1 MSDSKHLSI
10 NSLSANP
17 LSFLLQLAPSMARLL
32 VLIAA
37 LLLCVGLFL
46 VSGASLVN
54 LEERLGA
61 RGWTLSPQLAREERI
76 IVVAIDEA
84 SLAAIGPWPWARD
97 QLATLV
103 DAIDGAGAQLQLHD
117 IAYPEARPGDAALL
131 ASLQDARGAVI
142 AQVPAIRPGQPVAA
156 GQMTHPLSG
165 IRCHSA
171 DGGIQLPLA
180 SGYLA
185 PHSGFASIPKG
196 HITPIISTD
205 GAVRKSPAIICSDGQ
220 AYPALALTAFLQ
232 GSNFSPW
239 QASIEEGG
247 SLLDPAY
254 ILKLDAY
261 PGLDIP
267 LDADGNMRISFA
279 KDPSAYTAVSA
290 VDVIN
295 GSIDEGLLENAW
307 VLVGGTA
314 FGMGDIVPTPYS
326 GAATGVELQ
335 ARLLG
340 SLLDMEVPYTPRSAN
355 ILKGLLCLL
364 FSVVLYRLAIGGD
377 RIKAYGLPVAAVV
390 LPAAALTLHLVLLQS
405 ADLWLGWLFPA
416 LYGTSAASF
425 LLLFELSRVRS
436 ERSRVFT
443 NLNSYLPDNIAKEIA
458 YSLPSSSINAR
469 RCDVTLLSADLRN
482 FSAFSETRPPE
493 EPAAVL
499 HYFFT
504 RATEIIERHGGR
516 VHEFKGDSL
525 LAVWDGYD
533 QKSAAAALAAGQEMQ
548 SAVYRN
554 LLPEHALEGLE
565 PMALGIG
572 IEQGPVLIG
581 SIGPAHRRTHAL
593 LGESVSIV
601 LRIQEMTAELAQPIL
616 IGECAARQLRDEA
629 LQSQGSYLL
638 SGLKTPHVLF
648 APSLA
653 DSQDSGDS
661 SAQPNLRLL
670 SGGRR

>member
-1 MSDSKHLSI
+1 MSDPKQLV
-10 NSLSANP
+10 ANP
-17 LSFLLQLAPSMARLL
+17 LNFLLQLAPGMARVL

-37 LLLCVGLFL
+37 LLLCSGLFL

-61 RGWTLSPQLAREERI
+61 RGWTLSPQMAREERI

-84 SLAAIGPWPWARD
+84 SLAEVGPWPWTRN

-117 IAYPEARPGDAALL
+117 IVYPEPRSGDDVFL
-131 ASLQDARGAVI
+131 ASLQNARGAVI
-142 AQVPAIRPGQPVAA
+142 AQLPAVLPGQGDTA
-156 GQMTHPLSG
+156 GQMTHPIAG
-165 IRCHSA
+165 ISCDSA
-171 DGGIQLPLA
+171 GSGIQLPLA
-180 SGYLA
+180 TGYLA
-185 PHSGFASIPKG
+185 PPSGFASVAKG
-196 HITPIISTD
+196 HITTLISSD
-205 GAVRKSPAIICSDGQ
+205 GAVRKSPALICADGQ
-220 AYPALALTAFLQ
+220 AYPSLALTAFLQ
-232 GSNFSPW
+232 ASNFSPW
-239 QASIEEGG
+239 QASIEAG
-247 SLLDPAY
+247 SSILGPAY
-254 ILKLDAY
+254 ILQLDGY

-267 LDADGNMRISFA
+267 LDRDGNLRISFA
-279 KDPSAYTAVSA
+279 TEPSAFTAVSA

-295 GSIDEGLLENAW
+295 GNFDSGLLENAW

-314 FGMGDIVPTPYS
+314 FGMADIVPTPYS

-340 SLLDMEVPYTPRSAN
+340 SLLDMAVPYTPRSASMLQG
-355 ILKGLLCLL
+355 ILCLL
-364 FSVVLYRLAIGGD
+364 FALLLYRLALSGD
-377 RIKAYGLPVAAVV
+377 RIKAYGLPVASV
-390 LPAAALTLHLVLLQS
+390 LLPVAALTLHLVLLQS
-405 ADLWLGWLFPA
+405 ADLWLGWFFPA
-416 LYGTSAASF
+416 LYGVFAASF
-425 LLLFELSRVRS
+425 LLLLELSRVRS

-458 YSLPSSSINAR
+458 YSLPSSSINAQR
-469 RCDVTLLSADLRN
+469 RDVTLLSADLRN
-482 FSAFSETRPPE
+482 FSAFSESRPPE

-504 RATEIIERHGGR
+504 RAAEIIEGHGGR

-533 QKSAAAALAAGQEMQ
+533 QQSAAAALAAAQEMQ
-548 SAVYRN
+548 DSVYRN

-593 LGESVSIV
+593 LGETVSIA

-616 IGECAARQLRDEA
+616 IGECAARQLSDES

-648 APSLA
+648 APSYDELEDA
-653 DSQDSGDS
+653 GDS
-661 SAQPNLRLL
+661 SSQPNLRLL

>member
-1 MSDSKHLSI
+1 
-10 NSLSANP
+10 
-17 LSFLLQLAPSMARLL
+17 
-32 VLIAA
+32 
-37 LLLCVGLFL
+37 
-46 VSGASLVN
+46 
-54 LEERLGA
+54 
-61 RGWTLSPQLAREERI
+61 
-76 IVVAIDEA
+76 
-84 SLAAIGPWPWARD
+84 
-97 QLATLV
+97 
-103 DAIDGAGAQLQLHD
+103 
-117 IAYPEARPGDAALL
+117 
-131 ASLQDARGAVI
+131 
-142 AQVPAIRPGQPVAA
+142 
-156 GQMTHPLSG
+156 
-165 IRCHSA
+165 
-171 DGGIQLPLA
+171 
-180 SGYLA
+180 
-185 PHSGFASIPKG
+185 
-196 HITPIISTD
+196 
-205 GAVRKSPAIICSDGQ
+205 
-220 AYPALALTAFLQ
+220 
-232 GSNFSPW
+232 
-239 QASIEEGG
+239 
-247 SLLDPAY
+247 
-254 ILKLDAY
+254 
-261 PGLDIP
+261 
-267 LDADGNMRISFA
+267 MRISFA

-307 VLVGGTA
+307 VLIGGTA

-416 LYGTSAASF
+416 LYGASAASF

-443 NLNSYLPDNIAKEIA
+443 NLNSYLPDDIAKEIA

-504 RATEIIERHGGR
+504 RAAEIIERHGGR

-525 LAVWDGYD
+525 LAVWDGNG
-533 QKSAAAALAAGQEMQ
+533 QKSAAAALAAGQQMQ
-548 SAVYRN
+548 AAVYRN

-593 LGESVSIV
+593 LGETVSIA

-616 IGECAARQLRDEA
+616 LGVCAARQLRDEA

-648 APSLA
+648 APTPN

-661 SAQPNLRLL
+661 LVQPTLRLL
-670 SGGRR
+670 SGGRH

>member
-1 MSDSKHLSI
+1 MSDSKRLSV
-10 NSLSANP
+10 NP
-17 LSFLLQLAPSMARLL
+17 LNFLLQLAPSMARLL
-32 VLIAA
+32 VLVAA

-61 RGWTLSPQLAREERI
+61 RGWTLSPQMTREERI

-103 DAIDGAGAQLQLHD
+103 NAIDGAGAQLQLHD
-117 IAYPEARPGDAALL
+117 IAYPEARPGDDALL
-131 ASLQDARGAVI
+131 ASLQNARGAVI
-142 AQVPAIRPGQPVAA
+142 AQVPAIRSGQPVAT

-165 IRCHSA
+165 ISCDSA

-185 PHSGFASIPKG
+185 PHSGFASVPKG
-196 HITPIISTD
+196 HITPVISAD
-205 GAVRKSPAIICSDGQ
+205 GAVRKSPAIICADGQ
-220 AYPALALTAFLQ
+220 AYPALALAAFLQ
-232 GSNFSPW
+232 ASNFSPW
-239 QASIEEGG
+239 QASIVPGS

-267 LDADGNMRISFA
+267 LDADANLRISFA

-295 GSIDEGLLENAW
+295 GNIDEGFLDNAW

-335 ARLLG
+335 ARMLG
-340 SLLDMEVPYTPRSAN
+340 SLLDMAVPYTPRSAN
-355 ILKGLLCLL
+355 ILKGLFCLL
-364 FSVVLYRLAIGGD
+364 FSLALYRLAIGGD
-377 RIKAYGLPVAAVV
+377 RVKAYGLPVAAVA
-390 LPAAALTLHLVLLQS
+390 LPAVALTLHLVLLQS

-416 LYGTSAASF
+416 LYGAFAASF

-443 NLNSYLPDNIAKEIA
+443 NLNSYLPDDIAKEIA

-504 RATEIIERHGGR
+504 RAAEIIERHGGR

-525 LAVWDGYD
+525 LALWDGYD

-548 SAVYRN
+548 AAVYRN

-593 LGESVSIV
+593 LGETVSIA

-648 APSLA
+648 APILDDA
-653 DSQDSGDS
+653 EECGDS
-661 SAQPNLRLL
+661 STQPNLRLL
-670 SGGRR
+670 SGGRH

>member
-1 MSDSKHLSI
+1 MSDPKHLSA
-10 NSLSANP
+10 SP
-17 LSFLLQLAPSMARLL
+17 LNLLLQLAPSIARLL

-37 LLLCVGLFL
+37 LLLCAGLFL

-54 LEERLGA
+54 LEERLGV
-61 RGWTLSPQLAREERI
+61 RGWTLSPQMTREERI

-84 SLAAIGPWPWARD
+84 SIAAIGPWPWARQ

-103 DAIDGAGAQLQLHD
+103 DAVDGAGAQLQLHD
-117 IAYPEARPGDAALL
+117 IVYPEERSGDDALL
-131 ASLQDARGAVI
+131 ASLQGARGAVI
-142 AQVPAIRPGQPVAA
+142 AQVPAIRPGQPVAT
-156 GQMTHPLSG
+156 GQMTHSLSG
-165 IRCHSA
+165 ISCNSTS
-171 DGGIQLPLA
+171 GGIKLPLA

-185 PHSGFASIPKG
+185 PHSGFAAVPKG
-196 HITPIISTD
+196 HITPVISSD

-220 AYPALALTAFLQ
+220 AYPTLALAAFLQ
-232 GSNFSPW
+232 ASNFSPW
-239 QASIEEGG
+239 QASIVPGS
-247 SLLDPAY
+247 SLLDPDY
-254 ILKLDAY
+254 ILRLDAY

-267 LDADGNMRISFA
+267 LDRDANLRISFA
-279 KDPSAYTAVSA
+279 RDPSAYTAVSA

-295 GSIDEGLLENAW
+295 GDIEEGLLDNAW
-307 VLVGGTA
+307 VLIGGTA

-326 GAATGVELQ
+326 GAAAGVELQ
-335 ARLLG
+335 ARMLG
-340 SLLDMEVPYTPRSAN
+340 SLLDMAVPYTPRSAST
-355 ILKGLLCLL
+355 LKGLLCLM
-364 FSVVLYRLAIGGD
+364 FSLALYRLAIGGD
-377 RIKAYGLPVAAVV
+377 RVKAFGLPAAAVV
-390 LPAAALTLHLVLLQS
+390 LPFIALTLHLALLQS
-405 ADLWLGWLFPA
+405 AGLWLGWLFPA
-416 LYGTSAASF
+416 LYGAFAASF
-425 LLLFELSRVRS
+425 LLLLELSRVRS

-504 RATEIIERHGGR
+504 RAAEIIERHGGR

-533 QKSAAAALAAGQEMQ
+533 QKSAAQALAAGQEMQ
-548 SAVYRN
+548 VAVYRN

-593 LGESVSIV
+593 LGETVSIA

-616 IGECAARQLRDEA
+616 IGECAGRQLRDEG

-648 APSLA
+648 APVLN
-653 DSQDSGDS
+653 DLGDSGDS

-670 SGGRR
+670 SGGRL

>member
-1 MSDSKHLSI
+1 MSDSKRLSV
-10 NSLSANP
+10 NP
-17 LSFLLQLAPSMARLL
+17 LNFLLQLAPSMARLL
-32 VLIAA
+32 VLFAA

-61 RGWTLSPQLAREERI
+61 RGWTLSPQMTREERI

-97 QLATLV
+97 RLATLV

-117 IAYPEARPGDAALL
+117 IAYPEARPGDDALL
-131 ASLQDARGAVI
+131 ASLQNARGAVI
-142 AQVPAIRPGQPVAA
+142 AQVPAIRSGQPVAT

-165 IRCHSA
+165 ISCDSA

-185 PHSGFASIPKG
+185 PHSGFASVPKG
-196 HITPIISTD
+196 HITPVISAD
-205 GAVRKSPAIICSDGQ
+205 GAVRKSPAIICADGQ
-220 AYPALALTAFLQ
+220 AYPALALAAFLQ
-232 GSNFSPW
+232 ASNFSPW
-239 QASIEEGG
+239 QASIVPGS

-267 LDADGNMRISFA
+267 LDADANLRISFA

-295 GSIDEGLLENAW
+295 GNIDEGFLDNAW

-335 ARLLG
+335 ARMLG
-340 SLLDMEVPYTPRSAN
+340 SLLDMAVPYTPRSAN

-364 FSVVLYRLAIGGD
+364 FSLALYRLAIGGD
-377 RIKAYGLPVAAVV
+377 RVKAYGLPVAAVA
-390 LPAAALTLHLVLLQS
+390 LPAVALTLHLVLLQS

-416 LYGTSAASF
+416 LYGAFAASF

-443 NLNSYLPDNIAKEIA
+443 NLNSYLPDDIAKEIA
-458 YSLPSSSINAR
+458 YSLPNSSINAR

-504 RATEIIERHGGR
+504 RAAEIIERHGGR

-533 QKSAAAALAAGQEMQ
+533 QKSAAQALAAGQEMQ
-548 SAVYRN
+548 VAVYRN

-593 LGESVSIV
+593 LGETVSIA

-648 APSLA
+648 APILDDA
-653 DSQDSGDS
+653 EECGDS
-661 SAQPNLRLL
+661 STQPNLRLL
-670 SGGRR
+670 SGGRH

>member
-1 MSDSKHLSI
+1 
-10 NSLSANP
+10 
-17 LSFLLQLAPSMARLL
+17 
-32 VLIAA
+32 
-37 LLLCVGLFL
+37 
-46 VSGASLVN
+46 
-54 LEERLGA
+54 
-61 RGWTLSPQLAREERI
+61 
-76 IVVAIDEA
+76 
-84 SLAAIGPWPWARD
+84 
-97 QLATLV
+97 V
-103 DAIDGAGAQLQLHD
+103 DAIDAAGAQLQLHD

-142 AQVPAIRPGQPVAA
+142 AQVPSIRPGQPVAT
-156 GQMTHPLSG
+156 GQMTHSLSG
-165 IRCHSA
+165 IRCDSTG
-171 DGGIQLPLA
+171 GGIQLPLA

-196 HITPIISTD
+196 HITPIISAD

-232 GSNFSPW
+232 GGNFSPW
-239 QASIEEGG
+239 QASIEAGG

-307 VLVGGTA
+307 VLIGGTA

-326 GAATGVELQ
+326 GSATGVELQ

-364 FSVVLYRLAIGGD
+364 FSLALYRLAIGGD
-377 RIKAYGLPVAAVV
+377 RIKAYGLPVAAVF

-405 ADLWLGWLFPA
+405 LDLWLGWLFPA
-416 LYGTSAASF
+416 LYGAFAASF
-425 LLLFELSRVRS
+425 LLLLELSRVRS

-504 RATEIIERHGGR
+504 RAAEIIEHHGGR

-525 LAVWDGYD
+525 LAVWDGNG

-548 SAVYRN
+548 AAVYRN
-554 LLPEHALEGLE
+554 LLPENALEGLE

-593 LGESVSIV
+593 LGETVSIA

-616 IGECAARQLRDEA
+616 LGECAARQLRDEA

-648 APSLA
+648 APTLD
-653 DSQDSGDS
+653 DSQDSGDLLV
-661 SAQPNLRLL
+661 QPKLRLL
-670 SGGRR
+670 SGGRH

>member
-1 MSDSKHLSI
+1 MSESKHL
-10 NSLSANP
+10 AVNP
-17 LSFLLQLAPSMARLL
+17 LNFLLQLAPGMARLL
-32 VLIAA
+32 VLLAA
-37 LLLCVGLFL
+37 LLLCSGLFL

-61 RGWTLSPQLAREERI
+61 RGWTLSPQITREESI
-76 IVVAIDEA
+76 IVVAIDEP
-84 SLAAIGPWPWARD
+84 SLAEVGPWPWTRN
-97 QLATLV
+97 QLASLV
-103 DAIDGAGAQLQLHD
+103 DAIDAAGAQLQLHD
-117 IAYPEARPGDAALL
+117 IAYPEARAGDDVLL
-131 ASLQDARGAVI
+131 ASLQNARGAVI
-142 AQVPAIRPGQPVAA
+142 AQVPALSADQRATA
-156 GQMTHPLSG
+156 GQMTHPVSG
-165 IRCHSA
+165 ISCDSA
-171 DGGIQLPLA
+171 GSGIQLPLA

-185 PHSGFASIPKG
+185 PHSGFAAVAKG
-196 HITPIISTD
+196 HITPIISSD
-205 GAVRKSPAIICSDGQ
+205 GAVRKSPAIICADGQ
-220 AYPALALTAFLQ
+220 AYPSLALAAFLQ
-232 GSNFSPW
+232 ASNLSPW
-239 QASIEEGG
+239 QASIEAGS
-247 SLLDPAY
+247 SLLDSAY
-254 ILKLDAY
+254 VLKFDGY

-267 LDADGNMRISFA
+267 LDRDANLRISFA

-295 GSIDEGLLENAW
+295 GNFDAGLLENAW
-307 VLVGGTA
+307 VLIGGTA

-335 ARLLG
+335 ARMLG
-340 SLLDMEVPYTPRSAN
+340 SILDLSVPYTPRSAS
-355 ILKGLLCLL
+355 ILQGLLCLL
-364 FSVVLYRLAIGGD
+364 FSLALYRLALSGD
-377 RIKAYGLPVAAVV
+377 RTRAYGLPVASVV
-390 LPAAALTLHLVLLQS
+390 LPVAALTLHLILLQS

-416 LYGTSAASF
+416 LYGAFAGS
-425 LLLFELSRVRS
+425 LLLLLELSRVRS
-436 ERSRVFT
+436 DRSRVFT

-458 YSLPSSSINAR
+458 YSLPSSSINAQ

-482 FSAFSETRPPE
+482 FSAFSESRPPE

-504 RATEIIERHGGR
+504 RAAEIIERHGGR

-548 SAVYRN
+548 ASVYRN

-616 IGECAARQLRDEA
+616 IGECAARQLRDES

-648 APSLA
+648 APSY
-653 DSQDSGDS
+653 DEPEQTGDS
-661 SAQPNLRLL
+661 SSQPNLRLL